1 MSFLQGSP
9 LPDVTTTRT
18 TDQQAPEY
26 YTDYLSSLAGAA
38 EAPLGKTGRELIAE
52 YDPYQDL
59 GYDLM
64 PQIAA
69 SYVPGLT
76 SAQQLASGATG
87 VTPER
92 ISQFMDP
99 YRQNVVDEMAR
110 LSAQNVQR
118 NVLPQL
124 KAGFVGSGGLG
135 GQRYA
140 SALGQGLSDIQL
152 GLQGQQA
159 AALSKGYSDALR
171 AAFDQLSAERSAAT
185 LQADLAAQGQELG
198 LIGAGD
204 LTKAGAERQAYEQ
217 SMIDAPLKT
226 AMNAAQLMR
235 GYTIPLVT
243 EETTTGPVPGA
254 YGLSDFEKISGI
266 LSLIGAYGGQGTD
279 KTSGLQFAGRGLEDV
294 LNLGKKLF
302 SPSSGLGTDI
312 TGNQAYIDASQSGQY
327 GSS

>member
-1 MSFLQGSP
+1 MMSFLQGSP
-9 LPDVTTTRT
+9 LPDVTVTKT
-18 TDQQAPEY
+18 TDQEAPEY
-26 YTDYLSSLAGAA
+26 YTDYLTGLSKAGQ
-38 EAPLGKTGRELIAE
+38 APLSKTGEELVAG

-59 GYDLM
+59 GYELM
-64 PQIAA
+64 PQIAS

-76 SAQQLASGATG
+76 SAQQLAETATG
-87 VTPER
+87 VTPGR

-171 AAFDQLSAERSAAT
+171 AAFDQLGAEREAAA
-185 LQADLAAQGQELG
+185 LQADLAGRSQELG
-198 LIGAGD
+198 LIGAGA
-204 LTKAGAERQAYEQ
+204 LTKAGTERQAYQQ
-217 SMIDAPLKT
+217 SLIDAPLKT

-235 GYTIPLVT
+235 GYQIPLVT
-243 EETTTGPVPGA
+243 TETERGPKAGS

-266 LSLIGAYGGQGTD
+266 LSLVGAYGGKGTD
-279 KTSGLQFAGRGLEDV
+279 KTSPLQFAGQGLESII
-294 LNLGKKLF
+294 NQIGKLF
-302 SPSSGLGTDI
+302 PSSSYPYGGADLDV
-312 TGNQAYIDASQSGQY
+312 GNMS
-327 GSS
+327 